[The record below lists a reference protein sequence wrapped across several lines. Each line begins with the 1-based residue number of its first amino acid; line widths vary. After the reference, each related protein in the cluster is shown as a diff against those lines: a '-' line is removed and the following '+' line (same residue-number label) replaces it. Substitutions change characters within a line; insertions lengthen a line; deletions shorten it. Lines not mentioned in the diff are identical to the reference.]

1 MVASDFM
8 SPLWSGRG
16 PNGADLG
23 LSLDNFFDK
32 ATKAVSKG
40 GSLARAVSR
49 TGGVKVSRFVDL
61 LRKGDKAEASA
72 FLHEV
77 FKETG
82 SRLALFADVI
92 HPAQYEIGDLWYRGE
107 ISIADEHRA
116 TAIVEEITLALPPTP
131 AQGRAPRGKC
141 VLAAVG
147 TEQHVVGL
155 RLLNS
160 ALEDDGW
167 TVTMLGGRT
176 PGTDLTDI
184 VRKLRPKFVGL
195 SAGYLPQPASLKA
208 TIDELKKLRVPVLV
222 GGPAFNRN
230 ASLSARVGADGHG
243 TDVRVAVAL
252 ARRIATR

>member
-1 MVASDFM
+1 M
-8 SPLWSGRG
+8 S
-16 PNGADLG
+16 
-23 LSLDNFFDK
+23 
-32 ATKAVSKG
+32 
-40 GSLARAVSR
+40 RAIRR
-49 TGGVKVSRFVDL
+49 TGGVNVGRFVEL
-61 LRKGDKAEASA
+61 LRKGEKAPAAA
-72 FLHEV
+72 FVEEV
-77 FKETG
+77 FREMG
-82 SRLALFADVI
+82 SRLALFADLI

-107 ISIADEHRA
+107 IGIADEHRA

-147 TEQHVVGL
+147 SEQHVVGL
-155 RLLNS
+155 RLLGA

-176 PGTDLTDI
+176 PATDLTEM
-184 VRKLRPKFVGL
+184 VRKVRPRFVGL

-208 TIDELKKLRVPVLV
+208 TIEDLKKLRVPVLV

-230 ASLSARVGADGHG
+230 ASLSTMVGADGHG

-252 ARRIATR
+252 AQRIAAA